1 MQTNGAV
8 PPWCPLGSFGR
19 PGQPRG
25 GGVSPPPGPRAAL
38 GTASEGPLRY
48 PRLHTGVVN
57 VATVP
62 AKKAADLRKL
72 CMHLE
77 PVFQKYYLDLED
89 DGREISDAEDV
100 GALMI
105 EV

>member
-19 PGQPRG
+19 PGRPWG
-25 GGVSPPPGPRAAL
+25 GGACPPPGPRAAL

-48 PRLHTGVVN
+48 PGLYTGVV
-57 VATVP
+57 ATIP

-89 DGREISDAEDV
+89 DGGEISDAEDV
-100 GALMI
+100 DALMI